1 MKINNKI
8 NQNSWNWILPTWFN
22 VLLILNLFIYLTK
35 PLDIKQSYITMI
47 LGLLKEVDENWGMS
61 NNNDEKD
68 IWLSTH
74 NNDVTIQ
81 FQCLTE
87 TAFYKAVGQWPV

>member
-1 MKINNKI
+1 
-8 NQNSWNWILPTWFN
+8 
-22 VLLILNLFIYLTK
+22 
-35 PLDIKQSYITMI
+35 
-47 LGLLKEVDENWGMS
+47 MS